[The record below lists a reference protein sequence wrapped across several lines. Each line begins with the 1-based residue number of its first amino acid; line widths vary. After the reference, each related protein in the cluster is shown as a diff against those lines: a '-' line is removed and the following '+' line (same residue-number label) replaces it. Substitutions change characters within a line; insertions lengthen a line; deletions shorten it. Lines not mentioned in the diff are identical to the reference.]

1 MSSGL
6 KGIGRASRGHRLS
19 KKDSQRQKSEPS
31 FHLLFAPNITFES
44 ISLFPLNA
52 TSNTNNVKDD
62 LSLSLNNSTFFDV
75 GIVMQ
80 NIDNRD
86 SIVHSCHTKQIF
98 EGCPLNDKAVSNSF
112 FVFCNTSV
120 PGVAYI
126 RPSKTCSDAIPS

>member
-1 MSSGL
+1 MSSGV
-6 KGIGRASRGHRLS
+6 KGIGRAGRSHRLS
-19 KKDSQRQKSEPS
+19 KKGSQRQKNEPS
-31 FHLLFAPNITFES
+31 FHSLFAPNITFES
-44 ISLFPLNA
+44 ILLFPLNA
-52 TSNTNNVKDD
+52 TSIANNVKDD

-98 EGCPLNDKAVSNSF
+98 EGCPPNDKAVSNSF

-120 PGVAYI
+120 PVG
-126 RPSKTCSDAIPS
+126 